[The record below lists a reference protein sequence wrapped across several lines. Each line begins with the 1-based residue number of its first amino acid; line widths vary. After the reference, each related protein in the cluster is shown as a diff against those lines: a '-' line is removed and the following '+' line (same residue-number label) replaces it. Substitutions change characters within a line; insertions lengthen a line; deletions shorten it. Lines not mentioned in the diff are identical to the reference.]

1 MNQRWRWGG
10 ARLARGMVVSLLG
23 AWIPAL
29 VSNSIQAES
38 PVASPAP
45 TVEARLARV
54 AVLSLSPRE
63 AAAVVRMA
71 PGAAPRLVRV
81 GETLP
86 ELPVKLVEVL
96 PDRLVLELALDPA
109 DNPSP
114 GRPSPGSP
122 RPEAL
127 RARAWLDISGRL
139 VVLDPRPPADV
150 TRPEPLPQPKPA
162 LPAGSDAELRQIP
175 SEPPSPPP
183 PVPSPSDA
191 A

>member
-10 ARLARGMVVSLLG
+10 ARSARGMVISLLG
-23 AWIPAL
+23 ALIPAL
-29 VSNSIQAES
+29 VSS
-38 PVASPAP
+38 PVQAGPPAASPAA
-45 TVEARLARV
+45 TWEARLALV

-63 AAAVVRMA
+63 AAAVVRLA

-96 PDRLVLELALDPA
+96 PDLLVLELPLDSAEHPA
-109 DNPSP
+109 
-114 GRPSPGSP
+114 PGSSK
-122 RPEAL
+122 PEGL
-127 RARAWLDISGRL
+127 RARAWLYATGRL
-139 VVLDPRPPADV
+139 LVLDPRAPAEV

-162 LPAGSDAELRQIP
+162 PPVGTDAVFRQIP